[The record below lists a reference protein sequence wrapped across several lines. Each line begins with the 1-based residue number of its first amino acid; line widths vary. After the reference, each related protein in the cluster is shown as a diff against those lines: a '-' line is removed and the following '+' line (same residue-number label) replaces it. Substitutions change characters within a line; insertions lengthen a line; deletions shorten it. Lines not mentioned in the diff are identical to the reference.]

1 MSFLTCGGAASILRF
16 GLLTQELFKRA
27 TKATISF
34 LAEEPFQRSNDA
46 SSVIWRWITSPKAS
60 SNAAIAAAAYS
71 AAAASG
77 RVVRR
82 WRKAATNAPRAPA
95 AESGCVEA

>member
-16 GLLTQELFKRA
+16 DLLTQELFKRV

-46 SSVIWRWITSPKAS
+46 SSVIWRWMTSPKAS
-60 SNAAIAAAAYS
+60 SNAAMAWRVDGVSRCGGEAVRLLGLPGRARLPKIARQCE
-71 AAAASG
+71 G
-77 RVVRR
+77 
-82 WRKAATNAPRAPA
+82 
-95 AESGCVEA
+95 

>member
-16 GLLTQELFKRA
+16 GLLTQELFKRV

-46 SSVIWRWITSPKAS
+46 SSVIWRWMTSPKAS
-60 SNAAIAAAAYS
+60 SNAAMAWR
-71 AAAASG
+71 ASM
-77 RVVRR
+77 
-82 WRKAATNAPRAPA
+82 ASPA
-95 AESGCVEA
+95 AEERL